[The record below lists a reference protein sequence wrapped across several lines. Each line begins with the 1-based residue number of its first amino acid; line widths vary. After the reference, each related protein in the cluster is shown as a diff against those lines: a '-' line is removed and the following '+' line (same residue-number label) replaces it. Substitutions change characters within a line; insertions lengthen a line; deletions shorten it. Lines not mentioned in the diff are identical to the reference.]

1 MSEQLFSSMWYR
13 VADLRPDLR
22 PGVDIREHRYR
33 GQAVYVIVDAASSRS
48 HKFSNIA
55 HHLVRLMN
63 GKRSVEE
70 LWQLT
75 EDKFGDDAPTQ
86 DEVIELL
93 SHLHEA
99 DLLQTD
105 VSPDVQELFS
115 RYQKQRSNDWKQ
127 RFANPLSLRFALF
140 DPAAFLNRTLKYVE
154 PVFSAAGF
162 LAWLVTVLSAAVL
175 TLLHWPE
182 LTAASLDEIV
192 TPGNIVLV
200 WFCYP
205 LVKLLHEL
213 GHAYTAR
220 RWGCEV
226 HEMGV
231 MFLVLVPLP
240 YVDASS
246 SAALADKR
254 GRMLIA
260 GMGIMTEL
268 AIASIA
274 LFIWLLVE
282 PGTVHTLAYSIMLI
296 SGIST
301 LLFNGNPLLRFDG
314 YFVLA
319 DALEIPNLSS
329 RSQGYLA
336 YLIERYVFKVDGLKS
351 PAMSRDER
359 FWLIAYGVSAFVFRY
374 IVMVGIIFYIADK
387 FFVFGLLLAVWA
399 VIAHGLMPL
408 GRRVGYLLASPR
420 LAQQR
425 NRALGISLTAV
436 LAFTI
441 LLFAVPAPLAT
452 ITEGVVWTPDESE
465 VRAEADAFVTA
476 LVADPNSPVTAGEVL
491 LITEDPELGA
501 NVAILDADLREAT
514 VRYNSLRLTAE
525 LEAGYV
531 QEEIKSIKANLDR
544 ARERLASLTIYSPS
558 DGMFLVDRPQD
569 IEGRYLKQGDVV
581 GYVADMSR
589 ATVRVAVTQE
599 DIGLIRSRTRQVALR
614 FAENLHADVPAT
626 IRREVPAASDRLP
639 SAVLGTAGGGQIAIN
654 AQDEK
659 GTQTVHSVFHIELD
673 VARPVAQ
680 IGGRTYVRFSHGFEP
695 LGVQWFRRIRQLF
708 LRRFDV

>member
-1 MSEQLFSSMWYR
+1 MSEQLYSSMWYR
-13 VADLRPDLR
+13 VADIRPDLR

-63 GKRSVEE
+63 GQRSVEE

-75 EDKFGDDAPTQ
+75 ENKFGDDAPTQ

-93 SHLHEA
+93 SHLHAA

-105 VSPDVQELFS
+105 VSPDLQELFS
-115 RYQKQRSNDWKQ
+115 RYQKQQSNDWKQ

-154 PVFSAAGF
+154 PVFTTAGF
-162 LAWLVTVLSAAVL
+162 LAWLATVLSAVVL

-182 LTAASLDEIV
+182 LTAASLDDIV

-200 WFCYP
+200 WICYP
-205 LVKLLHEL
+205 LVKLLHEF

-226 HEMGV
+226 HELGL
-231 MFLVLVPLP
+231 MFLVLIPLP

-268 AIASIA
+268 AIASVA

-282 PGTVHTLAYSIMLI
+282 PGTVRTLAYSIMLI

-329 RSQGYLA
+329 RSQAYLG
-336 YLIERYVFKVDGLKS
+336 YLIERYVFKIDGLKS

-387 FFVFGLLLAVWA
+387 FFVFGLLLAAWA
-399 VIAHGLMPL
+399 VVAHGLMPL
-408 GRRVGYLLASPR
+408 GRRVNYLLASPR
-420 LAQQR
+420 LSRQR
-425 NRALGISLTAV
+425 NRALSISLTSV
-436 LAFTI
+436 LVVTV
-441 LLFAVPAPLAT
+441 LLFAVPVPLAT
-452 ITEGVVWTPDESE
+452 LTEGVVWTPDESE

-501 NVAILDADLREAT
+501 NVVILDADLREAM
-514 VRYNSLRLTAE
+514 VRYKSLRLTDE
-525 LEAGYV
+525 VEAGYV
-531 QEEIKSIKANLDR
+531 LEEIRSINANLDR
-544 ARERLASLTIYSPS
+544 AREKLAGLTIYSPS

-614 FAENLHADVPAT
+614 FAEDPHTDVPAT

-639 SAVLGTAGGGQIAIN
+639 SAVLGAAGGGQIAIN
-654 AQDEK
+654 AQDES
-659 GTQTVHSVFHIELD
+659 GTQTIHSVFHIELD
-673 VARPVAQ
+673 VARPIAQ
-680 IGGRTYVRFSHGFEP
+680 IGGRTYVRFSHGSEP
-695 LGVQWFRRIRQLF
+695 LGMQWYRRIRQLF

>member
-105 VSPDVQELFS
+105 VSPDLQELFS

-154 PVFSAAGF
+154 PVFSTAGF
-162 LAWLVTVLSAAVL
+162 LVWLAAVLSAVVL

-226 HEMGV
+226 HELGV
-231 MFLVLVPLP
+231 MFLVLMPLP

-268 AIASIA
+268 AIASVA
-274 LFIWLLVE
+274 LFIWLLIE
-282 PGTVHTLAYSIMLI
+282 PGTVRTLAYSIILI

-329 RSQGYLA
+329 RSQGYLG
-336 YLIERYVFKVDGLKS
+336 YLIERYVFKIDGLKS

-359 FWLIAYGVSAFVFRY
+359 IWLIAYGVSAFVFRY
-374 IVMVGIIFYIADK
+374 IVMVGIIFYVADK

-399 VIAHGLMPL
+399 VVAHGLMPL
-408 GRRVGYLLASPR
+408 GRRIGYLLASPR

-436 LAFTI
+436 LALTI

-514 VRYNSLRLTAE
+514 VRYNSLRLTDE

-531 QEEIKSIKANLDR
+531 QEEIKSIKANLNR
-544 ARERLASLTIYSPS
+544 ARERLAGLTIYSPS

-639 SAVLGTAGGGQIAIN
+639 SAVLGAAGGGQIAIN

-673 VARPVAQ
+673 VARPVAR

>member
-33 GQAVYVIVDAASSRS
+33 GQAVYVIADAASSRS

-105 VSPDVQELFS
+105 VSPDLQELFS

-162 LAWLVTVLSAAVL
+162 LAWLATVLSAVVL

-226 HEMGV
+226 HELGV
-231 MFLVLVPLP
+231 MFLVLIPLP

-268 AIASIA
+268 AIASVA
-274 LFIWLLVE
+274 LFIWLLIE
-282 PGTVHTLAYSIMLI
+282 PGTVRTLAYSIMLI

-329 RSQGYLA
+329 RSQGYLG
-336 YLIERYVFKVDGLKS
+336 YLIERYVFKIDGLKS

-359 FWLIAYGVSAFVFRY
+359 IWLIAYGVSAFVFRY

-387 FFVFGLLLAVWA
+387 FFVFGLLLAAWA

-408 GRRVGYLLASPR
+408 GRRVSYLLTSPR
-420 LAQQR
+420 LARQR
-425 NRALGISLTAV
+425 NRALSISLATV
-436 LAFTI
+436 LVFAI

-452 ITEGVVWTPDESE
+452 QTEGVVWTQDESQ
-465 VRAEADAFVTA
+465 VRAEADAFVIT
-476 LVADPNSPVTAGEVL
+476 LVADPNSAVTAGEVL

-514 VRYNSLRLTAE
+514 VRYNSLRLTDE

-531 QEEIKSIKANLDR
+531 LEEIKSIKANLDR

-639 SAVLGTAGGGQIAIN
+639 SAVLGAAGGGQIAIN

>member
-33 GQAVYVIVDAASSRS
+33 GQAVYVIADAASSRS

-105 VSPDVQELFS
+105 VSPDLQELFS

-162 LAWLVTVLSAAVL
+162 LVWLATVLSAVVL

-231 MFLVLVPLP
+231 MFLVLIPLP

-268 AIASIA
+268 AIASVA
-274 LFIWLLVE
+274 LFIWLLIE
-282 PGTVHTLAYSIMLI
+282 PGTVRTLAYSIMLI

-301 LLFNGNPLLRFDG
+301 LFFNGNPLLRFDG

-329 RSQGYLA
+329 RSQGYLG
-336 YLIERYVFKVDGLKS
+336 YLIERYMFKIDGLKS
-351 PAMSRDER
+351 PAMSGDER
-359 FWLIAYGVSAFVFRY
+359 IWLIAYGVSAFVFRY

-399 VIAHGLMPL
+399 VVAHGLMPL

-441 LLFAVPAPLAT
+441 LLFAVPVPLAT

-465 VRAEADAFVTA
+465 VRAEADAFVTT
-476 LVADPNSPVTAGEVL
+476 LVADPNSAVTAGEVL

-514 VRYNSLRLTAE
+514 VRYNSLRLTDE

-531 QEEIKSIKANLDR
+531 LEEIKSIKANLDR
-544 ARERLASLTIYSPS
+544 ARERLAGLTIYSPS

-614 FAENLHADVPAT
+614 FAENLHANVPAT
-626 IRREVPAASDRLP
+626 IRREVPAASNRLP
-639 SAVLGTAGGGQIAIN
+639 SAVLGAAGGGQIAIN

>member
-1 MSEQLFSSMWYR
+1 MWYR

-33 GQAVYVIVDAASSRS
+33 GRTVYVIADAASSRS
-48 HKFSNIA
+48 HKTSTIA

-63 GKRSVEE
+63 GQRSVEE

-75 EDKFGDDAPTQ
+75 ENKFGDDAPTQ

-99 DLLQTD
+99 DILQTN

-115 RYQKQRSNDWKQ
+115 RFQKHRSKDWKQ
-127 RFANPLSLRFALF
+127 RFANPLSVRFALF
-140 DPAAFLNRTLKYVE
+140 DPTDFLNKTLKYVE
-154 PVFSAAGF
+154 PVFTTAGF
-162 LAWLVTVLSAAVL
+162 LTWLVTVLSAVVL
-175 TLLHWPE
+175 MLLHWPE

-192 TPGNIVLV
+192 TPGNILLV

-205 LVKLLHEL
+205 LVKLLHEF
-213 GHAYTAR
+213 GHAYTAC

-226 HEMGV
+226 HELGL
-231 MFLVLVPLP
+231 MFLVLIPLP

-268 AIASIA
+268 AIASLA

-282 PGTVHTLAYSIMLI
+282 PGSVRTLAYSIMLI

-319 DALEIPNLSS
+319 DVLEIPNLSS
-329 RSQGYLA
+329 RSQAYLG
-336 YLIERYVFKVDGLKS
+336 YLIERYVFKIDGLKS
-351 PAMSRDER
+351 PAMSHDER
-359 FWLIAYGVSAFVFRY
+359 VWLIAYGVSAFIFRY

-387 FFVFGLLLAVWA
+387 FFVFGLLLATWA
-399 VIAHGLMPL
+399 VVAHGVMPL
-408 GRRVGYLLASPR
+408 GRRVSYLLASPR
-420 LAQQR
+420 LSRQR
-425 NRALGISLTAV
+425 NRAMGVSLTSV
-436 LAFTI
+436 LALAI

-452 ITEGVVWTPDESE
+452 VTEGVVWSPDESL
-465 VRAEADAFVTA
+465 VRAEADAFVIA
-476 LVADPNSPVTAGEVL
+476 LVADPSSPVTAGEVL

-501 NVAILDADLREAT
+501 NVAILDADLREAK
-514 VRYNSLRLTAE
+514 VRYNTLRLADE
-525 LEAGYV
+525 LEAAYV
-531 QEEIKSIKANLDR
+531 QEEIKSIEANLSR
-544 ARERLASLTIYSPS
+544 ARERLAGLTIYSPS
-558 DGMFLVDRPQD
+558 DGMFLIDRPQD
-569 IEGRYLKQGDVV
+569 IEGRYLRQGDVV

-599 DIGLIRSRTRQVALR
+599 DIGLIRSRTRQVVLR
-614 FAENLHADVPAT
+614 FADDPHVDVPAT
-626 IRREVPAASDRLP
+626 VRREVPAASDRLP
-639 SAVLGTAGGGQIAIN
+639 SAVLGATGGGQIAIN
-654 AQDEK
+654 SQDEN
-659 GTQTVHSVFHIELD
+659 GTQTIQSVFHIELD

-695 LGVQWFRRIRQLF
+695 LGVQWYRRIRQLF

>member
-33 GQAVYVIVDAASSRS
+33 GQAVYVIADAASSRS

-105 VSPDVQELFS
+105 VSPDLQELFS

-162 LAWLVTVLSAAVL
+162 LVWLATVLSAVVL

-231 MFLVLVPLP
+231 MFLVLIPLP

-268 AIASIA
+268 AIASVA
-274 LFIWLLVE
+274 LFIWLLIE
-282 PGTVHTLAYSIMLI
+282 PGTVRTLAYSIMLI

-329 RSQGYLA
+329 RSQGYLG
-336 YLIERYVFKVDGLKS
+336 YLIERYMFKIDGLKS
-351 PAMSRDER
+351 PAMSGDER
-359 FWLIAYGVSAFVFRY
+359 IWLIAYGVSAFVFRY

-399 VIAHGLMPL
+399 VVAHGLMPL

-441 LLFAVPAPLAT
+441 LLFAVPVPLAT

-465 VRAEADAFVTA
+465 VRAEADAFVTT
-476 LVADPNSPVTAGEVL
+476 LVADPNSAVTAGEVL

-514 VRYNSLRLTAE
+514 VRYNSLRLTDE

-531 QEEIKSIKANLDR
+531 LEEIKSIKANLDR
-544 ARERLASLTIYSPS
+544 ARERLAGLTIYSPS

-614 FAENLHADVPAT
+614 FAENLHANVPAT
-626 IRREVPAASDRLP
+626 IRREVPAASNRLP
-639 SAVLGTAGGGQIAIN
+639 SAVLGAAGGGQIAIN

>member
-1 MSEQLFSSMWYR
+1 MSEQLYSSMWYR
-13 VADLRPDLR
+13 VADLRPELR
-22 PGVDIREHRYR
+22 LGVDIREHRYR
-33 GQAVYVIVDAASSRS
+33 GKAVYVIVDAASSRS

-63 GKRSVEE
+63 GQRSVEE

-75 EDKFGDDAPTQ
+75 ENKFGDDAPTQ

-93 SHLHEA
+93 SRLHEA
-99 DLLQTD
+99 DLLQTE
-105 VSPDVQELFS
+105 VSPDVQELLS
-115 RYQKQRSNDWKQ
+115 RYQKQRINDWKQ
-127 RFANPLSLRFALF
+127 RFANPLTLRFAIF
-140 DPAAFLNRTLKYVE
+140 DPTPFLNRTLKYVE
-154 PVFSAAGF
+154 PVFTSTGF
-162 LAWLVTVLSAAVL
+162 LIWLATVLSAVVL
-175 TLLHWPE
+175 ALLHWPE
-182 LTAASLDEIV
+182 LTAASIDEIV
-192 TPGNIVLV
+192 TPGNLVLV

-226 HEMGV
+226 HELGL
-231 MFLVLVPLP
+231 MFLVLIPLP

-268 AIASIA
+268 FIASLA

-282 PGTVHTLAYSIMLI
+282 SGAVHTLAYSIMMI

-329 RSQGYLA
+329 RSQSYLGYLV
-336 YLIERYVFKVDGLKS
+336 ERYVFKIDGLKS
-351 PAMSRDER
+351 PAMSHDER
-359 FWLIAYGVSAFVFRY
+359 FWLVAYGVSAFVFRY
-374 IVMVGIIFYIADK
+374 IVMVGIILYIADK
-387 FFVFGLLLAVWA
+387 FFVFGLLLAIWA
-399 VIAHGLMPL
+399 VVAHGLMPL
-408 GRRVGYLLASPR
+408 GRRLSYLLASPR
-420 LAQQR
+420 LARQR
-425 NRALGISLTAV
+425 SRALGVSLTTV
-436 LAFTI
+436 FAFAI

-452 ITEGVVWTPDESE
+452 LTEGVVWTPDESE
-465 VRAEADAFVTA
+465 VRAKADAFVTV
-476 LVADPNSPVTAGEVL
+476 LVADPDSPVTAGEVL
-491 LITEDPELGA
+491 LITEDPELAA
-501 NVAILDADLREAT
+501 NVAILGADLREAT
-514 VRYNSLRLTAE
+514 VRYNSLRMIDE
-525 LEAGYV
+525 IEAGNI
-531 QEEIKSIKANLDR
+531 QEEIKSIKANLSR
-544 ARERLASLTIYSPS
+544 ARERLAGLTIYSPS
-558 DGMFLVDRPQD
+558 DGMFLIDRPQD
-569 IEGRYLKQGDVV
+569 VEGRYLKQGDVV
-581 GYVADMSR
+581 GYVADMSS

-599 DIGLIRSRTRQVALR
+599 DIGLIRSRTRRVSLR
-614 FAENLHADVPAT
+614 FADDPHTEVPAT
-626 IRREVPAASDRLP
+626 VRREVPAASDRLP
-639 SAVLGTAGGGQIAIN
+639 SAVLGAAGGGQIAID

-659 GTQTVHSVFHIELD
+659 GTQTIQSVFHIELD

-695 LGVQWFRRIRQLF
+695 LGVQWYRRIRQLF

>member
-1 MSEQLFSSMWYR
+1 MWYR

-33 GQAVYVIVDAASSRS
+33 GRAVYVIVDAASSRS
-48 HKFSNIA
+48 HKVSNIA

-63 GKRSVEE
+63 GQRSVEE

-75 EDKFGDDAPTQ
+75 ENKFGDDAPTQ

-99 DLLQTD
+99 DVLQTN

-115 RYQKQRSNDWKQ
+115 RYQKQRTNDWKQ

-140 DPAAFLNRTLKYVE
+140 DPTDFLSRTLKYVE
-154 PVFSAAGF
+154 PVFTAAGF
-162 LAWLVTVLSAAVL
+162 LTWLVTVLSAVAL

-192 TPGNIVLV
+192 TPGNVLLV

-226 HEMGV
+226 HELGL
-231 MFLVLVPLP
+231 MFLVLIPLP

-268 AIASIA
+268 AIASLA

-282 PGTVHTLAYSIMLI
+282 PGAVRTLAYSIMLI

-329 RSQGYLA
+329 RSQAYLG
-336 YLIERYVFKVDGLKS
+336 YLIERYVFRIDALKS
-351 PAMSRDER
+351 PAMSHDER
-359 FWLIAYGVSAFVFRY
+359 FWLVAYGVSAFIFRY
-374 IVMVGIIFYIADK
+374 IVMVGIILYIADK
-387 FFVFGLLLAVWA
+387 FFVFGLLLAAWA
-399 VIAHGLMPL
+399 VVAHGLMPL
-408 GRRVGYLLASPR
+408 SRRVSYLLASPR
-420 LAQQR
+420 LARQR

-436 LAFTI
+436 LALAI
-441 LLFAVPAPLAT
+441 LLFAVPVPLAT
-452 ITEGVVWTPDESE
+452 LTEGVVWAPDESQ

-476 LVADPNSPVTAGEVL
+476 LVADPNAPVMAGEVL

-514 VRYNSLRLTAE
+514 VRYNSLRLSDE
-525 LEAGYV
+525 IEASYV
-531 QEEIKSIKANLDR
+531 LEEIKSIKANLDR
-544 ARERLASLTIYSPS
+544 ARERLAGLTIYSPS

-581 GYVADMSR
+581 GFVADMSS
-589 ATVRVAVTQE
+589 ATVRVAITQE
-599 DIGLIRSRTRQVALR
+599 DIGLIRSRTRQVSLR
-614 FAENLHADVPAT
+614 FSDDLHTDVPAT
-626 IRREVPAASDRLP
+626 VRREVPAASDRLP
-639 SAVLGTAGGGQIAIN
+639 SAVLGAAGGGQIAIN
-654 AQDEK
+654 AQDEN
-659 GTQTVHSVFHIELD
+659 GTQTIQSVFHIELD
-673 VARPVAQ
+673 VARPVTRV
-680 IGGRTYVRFSHGFEP
+680 GGRTYVRFSHGSEP
-695 LGVQWFRRIRQLF
+695 LGVQWYRRIRQLF